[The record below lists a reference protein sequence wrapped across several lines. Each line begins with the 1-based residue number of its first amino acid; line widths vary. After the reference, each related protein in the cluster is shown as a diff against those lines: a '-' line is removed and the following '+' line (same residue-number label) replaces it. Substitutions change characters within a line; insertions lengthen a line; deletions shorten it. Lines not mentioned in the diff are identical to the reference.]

1 MIEKR
6 IFSETGLKIAY
17 PNPRERIDIDD
28 SVLESLKDCSLV
40 SVTEESQRIIIE
52 VKLPLDLERLEQDR
66 KQALLEFEGEVQ
78 QILRSVNSKF
88 SPLVERFEEHY
99 SKRKARAFEY
109 LLLATAQESDLVLP
123 QLTHDPILEISHGK
137 LPILSDRKEDY
148 LPLDLSL
155 EQNVQVLV
163 GPNMTG
169 KTTILK
175 TLYFLL
181 FLTRHG
187 LPVPARKMRLKL
199 PSELFLHLPNP
210 GDLQK
215 NLSALGDELEFWA
228 REFPKNSLVLVD
240 ELFQSTDPVSGAQ
253 LSKIFLEEF
262 RNSGIFLLVTSHYS
276 QVLKVSGLRFLR
288 MKNYGG
294 PVPFQPETEPLS
306 GIESE
311 VLKST
316 LDFQLPDRVID
327 RIKKRIQRLQKT
339 EK

>member
-1 MIEKR
+1 
-6 IFSETGLKIAY
+6 
-17 PNPRERIDIDD
+17 
-28 SVLESLKDCSLV
+28 
-40 SVTEESQRIIIE
+40 
-52 VKLPLDLERLEQDR
+52 
-66 KQALLEFEGEVQ
+66 
-78 QILRSVNSKF
+78 
-88 SPLVERFEEHY
+88 
-99 SKRKARAFEY
+99 
-109 LLLATAQESDLVLP
+109 
-123 QLTHDPILEISHGK
+123 
-137 LPILSDRKEDY
+137 
-148 LPLDLSL
+148 
-155 EQNVQVLV
+155 
-163 GPNMTG
+163 
-169 KTTILK
+169 
-175 TLYFLL
+175 
-181 FLTRHG
+181 
-187 LPVPARKMRLKL
+187 
-199 PSELFLHLPNP
+199 
-210 GDLQK
+210 
-215 NLSALGDELEFWA
+215 
-228 REFPKNSLVLVD
+228 VLVD